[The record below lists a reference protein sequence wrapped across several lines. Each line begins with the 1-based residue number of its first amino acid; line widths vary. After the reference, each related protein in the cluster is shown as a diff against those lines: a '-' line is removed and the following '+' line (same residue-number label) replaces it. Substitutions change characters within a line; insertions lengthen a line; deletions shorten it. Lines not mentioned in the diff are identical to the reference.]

1 VSRCRSCGAE
11 IRWVLTERGKR
22 MPLDPEPYH
31 GDSPAGLFVLRGHDQ
46 LVPTA
51 IAAPAGAFEEEPH
64 FRSHFASCPHAEQH
78 RRSR

>member
-1 VSRCRSCGAE
+1 
-11 IRWVLTERGKR
+11 
-22 MPLDPEPYH
+22 MPLDPDPYV

-51 IAAPAGAFEEEPH
+51 IAVPAGAFDEPLYRFH
-64 FRSHFASCPHAEQH
+64 VCPYTNQQ

>member
-1 VSRCRSCGAE
+1 MSRCRMCGGE
-11 IRWVLTERGKR
+11 IRWALSERGRR
-22 MPLDPEPYH
+22 MPLDPEPYQ

-51 IAAPAGAFEEEPH
+51 IAVTPDAFSGEPLYRFH
-64 FRSHFASCPHAEQH
+64 ICPYTNQQ

>member
-11 IRWVLTERGKR
+11 VRWALTERGKR
-22 MPLDPEPYH
+22 MPLDPQPVDDTERE
-31 GDSPAGLFVLRGHDQ
+31 LFVLRGRDQ
-46 LVPTA
+46 LLPTA
-51 IAAPAGAFEEEPH
+51 VAVPAGAFEEEPH

>member
-1 VSRCRSCGAE
+1 
-11 IRWVLTERGKR
+11 
-22 MPLDPEPYH
+22 MPLDPQPVDDTERE
-31 GDSPAGLFVLRGHDQ
+31 LFVLRGRDQ

-51 IAAPAGAFEEEPH
+51 VAVPAGAFEEEPH